1 MMMTLPFLAAS
12 CALPGPGSG
21 ASHHHYHVKSDKL
34 KKKGKNKQQ
43 QNVESSSVSN
53 GQHGPTHTQ
62 ESKPSPTLFRLN
74 TVEVEV
80 ESKFR
85 RFSHLTMTDFASF
98 AEFRRWGRKVQSQ
111 CATIMCFESSSGCV
125 FSPKVDFPLQVW
137 LY

>member
-1 MMMTLPFLAAS
+1 MMMMLPFLAAS

-21 ASHHHYHVKSDKL
+21 ASHHYHVKSDKL

-43 QNVESSSVSN
+43 QNVESSPVSN

-62 ESKPSPTLFRLN
+62 VSKPSPMLFRLN
-74 TVEVEV
+74 TIEVEV
-80 ESKFR
+80 ETKFR

-111 CATIMCFESSSGCV
+111 CTTIMRFESSSGCV
-125 FSPKVDFPLQVW
+125 FFPKVDFPLQVW